1 VRRLVSKFREADNG
15 VAMVWL
21 ATTLVLLL
29 GTAGFAVDL
38 GWLYLNTSRT
48 QRSVDA
54 AAMAGVV
61 NLPGFPVTADLEARD
76 AARANGYDVCD
87 PLQTGCA
94 DTLTSTPLTESML
107 EVTLSTTVN
116 SFFLAV
122 MGFDNFKIT
131 RTATAEYVKTVPMG
145 SPTRCFG
152 RDPTGTYCTDDPNSF
167 WAAVSA
173 PYTLRENGDPYSTHC
188 FTPSNSV
195 NTCNTWNTDYAR
207 SGSYPGYYYAV
218 EVGSGASNLTVKVY
232 DPSHYERSSLNEE
245 TGDKRYSPGTSSG
258 EPGVTT
264 RYRFYNVD
272 STPSDPTDNP
282 LVPGCDYTLA
292 PDDFPG
298 LENNWGTLCTI
309 GGSLT
314 PGIYVFH
321 VESEGIGAGSN
332 QFSIAATTGSGPQ
345 PRVYG
350 INDMSIWSND
360 LSSGGTDL
368 YLVEIEEIHAGSKL
382 ELQLFDPGDAQG
394 NSWMSVRKPNGS
406 GGFVTPNCDWTSED
420 YWGAQTGSGSGT
432 CSWQTTDTSLPD
444 RRVFNNQWITAI
456 IDIPSDYTCNSG
468 FDGCFWLMD
477 LDLSSPNERT
487 VWRARVI
494 GNPVRLVP

>member
-1 VRRLVSKFREADNG
+1 MRALVRKFRETENG

-21 ATTLVLLL
+21 ATTIVLLL

-38 GWLYLNTSRT
+38 GWLYLNTTRT
-48 QRSVDA
+48 QRSADA

-61 NLPGFPVTADLEARD
+61 HLPGFPVSADLDARN

-87 PLQTGCA
+87 PADTGCV
-94 DTLTSTPLTESML
+94 DTLTATPLSDYEL
-107 EVTLSTTVN
+107 EVSLSTTVD

-122 MGFDNFKIT
+122 LGFDTFDIT
-131 RTATAEYVKTVPMG
+131 RTAKAEYVKPVPLG
-145 SPTRCFG
+145 SPNQCFG

-173 PYTLRENGDPYSTHC
+173 PFTLRENGDPYSTHC
-188 FTPSNSV
+188 FTPDNDVNSCASSN
-195 NTCNTWNTDYAR
+195 DEYAR
-207 SGSYPGYYYAV
+207 NGSYPGYYYAV
-218 EVGSGASNLTVKVY
+218 EVASGTSDLHVMVY
-232 DPSHYERSSLNEE
+232 DPSHYERSSVSQE
-245 TGDKRYSPGTSSG
+245 TGDFRYSPGRNWG

-272 STPSDPTDNP
+272 STPHDPTDNP
-282 LVPGCDYTLA
+282 LISGCDQTLA
-292 PDDFPG
+292 PEQFPG
-298 LENNWGTLCTI
+298 FENAWWSLCTI

-314 PGIYVFH
+314 PGIYVLH
-321 VESEGIGAGSN
+321 VESTDIGSGSN
-332 QFSIAATTGSGPQ
+332 QFSIAAFTGSGPQ

-360 LSSGGTDL
+360 LAAGGTDL

-382 ELQLFDPGDAQG
+382 ELRFFDPGDAQG

-406 GGFVTPNCDWTSED
+406 GGLVTPDCDWWSED
-420 YWGAQTGSGSGT
+420 YWGTETYSGSGACT
-432 CSWQTTDTSLPD
+432 WQTTDTSLPD
-444 RRVFNNQWITAI
+444 KRVFNNQWITAI

-468 FDGCFWLMD
+468 ADGCFWRME

>member
-1 VRRLVSKFREADNG
+1 MIRLIRRLRDEENA

-38 GWLYLNTSRT
+38 GWLYLNASRT

-87 PLQTGCA
+87 PLTTGCV
-94 DTLTSTPLTESML
+94 DTLTATALSDNQL
-107 EVTLSTTVN
+107 EVELSTTVD

-122 MGFDNFKIT
+122 LGFDDFTIT
-131 RTATAEYVKTVPMG
+131 RKATAEYVKPVPLG

-152 RDPTGTYCTDDPNSF
+152 RDPTGIYCADDPNSF
-167 WAAVSA
+167 WGAVSA
-173 PYTLRENGDPYSTHC
+173 PFTKRENGDPYSTNC
-188 FTPSNSV
+188 FTPNNNVS
-195 NTCNTWNTDYAR
+195 TCNSWNNEYAR
-207 SGSYPGYYYAV
+207 SGSYGGYYYAV
-218 EVGSGASNLTVKVY
+218 EVGPGASNLTVRVY
-232 DPSHYERSSLNEE
+232 DPSHYERSNLNEE
-245 TGDKRYSPGTSSG
+245 TGDFRYNPGRNSG

-264 RYRFYNVD
+264 RYRFYDVD

-282 LVPGCDYTLA
+282 LIPGCDFTLT
-292 PDDFPG
+292 PGQYPG
-298 LENNWGTLCTI
+298 LENNWGTLCTVS
-309 GGSLT
+309 GSLT
-314 PGIYVFH
+314 EGIYVFH

-332 QFSIAATTGSGPQ
+332 QFSIAAVTGSGPQ

-360 LSSGGTDL
+360 LSPGGSEL
-368 YLVEIEEIHAGSKL
+368 YLVEIAEIHAGSKL
-382 ELQLFDPGDAQG
+382 ELQFFDPGDAQG
-394 NSWMSVRKPNGS
+394 NSWMTVRKPNGS
-406 GGFVTPNCDWTSED
+406 GGLTTPNCDWWSED
-420 YWGAQTGSGSGT
+420 YWGTETDSGSGACT
-432 CSWQTTDTSLPD
+432 WQTTDTSLPD
-444 RRVFNNQWITAI
+444 KRVFNNQWITAI
-456 IDIPSDYTCNSG
+456 IDIPSDYTCNTGS
-468 FDGCFWLMD
+468 DGCFWKMD
-477 LDLSSPNERT
+477 LNLSDPNERT